1 MNGLWMF
8 LAGCGLLTYLLLK
21 RSYRYFGKSH
31 SRRSST
37 AIERQRRPEN
47 AWDGVQRDT
56 SALIDRQQ
64 VELHEMAR
72 DLSGQLNS
80 KIILL
85 EQLVADSQRQIERM
99 EQLLAETKTDS
110 IKRGSGTEAVK

>member
-21 RSYRYFGKSH
+21 RSYRYFGKSP
-31 SRRSST
+31 SRQSST

-80 KIILL
+80 KIIVL

-99 EQLLAETKTDS
+99 EQLLAETQQ
-110 IKRGSGTEAVK
+110 EAKQKAEQT